1 VEPGTAR
8 RRLGEASVGRLATVS
23 PGARPH
29 IVPCCFVLRGDV
41 VYTAVDGKPKSGRSL
56 RRVQNLGANAAFALL
71 VDHYDD
77 DWSSLWWVRVDGSGR
92 IVGDDAEAGEAARL
106 LAGKYRQYRD
116 VAIPGPVLALDIGSW
131 TSWP

>member
-1 VEPGTAR
+1 MEPGTAR
-8 RRLGEASVGRLATVS
+8 RRLGEASIGRLATVS
-23 PGARPH
+23 AGARPH

-56 RRVQNLGANAAFALL
+56 RRVANLGANAAFALL

-77 DWSSLWWVRVDGSGR
+77 NWSSLWWVRVDGSGR
-92 IVGDDAEAGEAARL
+92 IVADDGEAGEAVRL